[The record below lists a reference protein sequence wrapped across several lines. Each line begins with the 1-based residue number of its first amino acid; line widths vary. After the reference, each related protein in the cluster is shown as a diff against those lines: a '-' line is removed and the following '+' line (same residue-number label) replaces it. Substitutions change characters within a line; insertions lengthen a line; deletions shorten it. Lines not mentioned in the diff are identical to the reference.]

1 MKGLVLDSH
10 AQRVEVIRSAMGSD
24 GHEVIPVEQSTDIG
38 SVVEEIQPEFIF
50 IQDKHPKISCEEAC
64 VEIKRTRRLNLIPLI
79 VLTEDDSDRDRTLMR
94 LFSAGADDVVFN
106 IPGKK
111 ELIQIFRN
119 AIEEKTSV
127 QKVEWVG
134 NWFEFDITNQLQ
146 YIQTTNTFIEK
157 LFLKTG
163 LPEQD
168 IFNLTYAL
176 RELMHN
182 AYEHGNLKD
191 TNKKVRVSHVLF
203 EDRLIIK
210 IEDEGEG
217 FNHRIVEDPLK
228 DPVQFFLK
236 RKKSGK
242 RIGGLGIA
250 TTRKLMDEIRYNQK
264 GNIVLLTKNLPRKN
278 ETQKI

>member
-1 MKGLVLDSH
+1 MKGLLLDNNT
-10 AQRVEVIRSAMGSD
+10 QRASFIRSALASD
-24 GHEVIPVEQSTDIG
+24 GHEIVPIERRADIG
-38 SVVEEIQPEFIF
+38 SIVEETRPEFIF
-50 IQDKHPKISCEEAC
+50 LQDEHPVISCEEAC

-79 VLTEDDSDRDRTLMR
+79 VLTQDDNDRDRTLMR
-94 LFSAGADDVVFN
+94 LFSTGADDVVFN

-111 ELIQIFRN
+111 ELIHLFRN
-119 AIEEKTSV
+119 AVEEKTSV
-127 QKVEWVG
+127 QKMECVG
-134 NWFEFDITNQLQ
+134 DWFEFDITNQLQ
-146 YIQTTNTFIEK
+146 YIQSTNTFIEK

-163 LPEQD
+163 LPEQE

-182 AYEHGNLKD
+182 AYEHGNLKN

-264 GNIVLLTKNLPRKN
+264 GNIVLLTKNLPRK
-278 ETQKI
+278 I